1 MVDDV
6 HPIDPKED
14 ADDLKA
20 LNAYVDRIAEKLLS
34 TVDPDAPA
42 DGELRRLLADA
53 LAAAAHLE
61 WALDAERS
69 RCDWLM
75 TQVTQ
80 DETTGLLNRRGF
92 SDALHRCLARG
103 RRYNE
108 SGALMLVDMTGLT
121 EINREFGPAAGDYAL
136 SALANILRSRF
147 REVDYLARLDG
158 GRFAALL
165 LMISAE
171 DARRRAA
178 MLKSYLARLTV
189 PWDGQELAL
198 GAQIGLVSY
207 GQRDAVEDLL
217 ERAEAELE
225 ERTQRISRLRH
236 PVP

>member
-1 MVDDV
+1 MADNI
-6 HPIDPKED
+6 HPIDTKDGTVED
-14 ADDLKA
+14 TA
-20 LNAYVDRIAEKLLS
+20 LATYVDRIAEKLLS
-34 TVDPDAPA
+34 TVDPEAPT

-53 LAAAAHLE
+53 LAAAARME
-61 WALDAERS
+61 QALDAERS

-92 SDALHRCLARG
+92 SDALYRCLARG

-108 SGALMLVDMTGLT
+108 TGALMLVDLPGLS
-121 EINREFGPAAGDYAL
+121 EVNRKFGPAAGDYAL

-147 REVDYLARLDG
+147 REVDYVARLDG

-165 LMISAE
+165 LMISPD

-178 MLKSYLARLTV
+178 MLKSHLGRLTV
-189 PWDGQELAL
+189 PWDGQELPL
-198 GAQIGLVSY
+198 SVQIGLVNY

-225 ERTQRISRLRH
+225 KRAQRVSRLRH
-236 PVP
+236 PAG